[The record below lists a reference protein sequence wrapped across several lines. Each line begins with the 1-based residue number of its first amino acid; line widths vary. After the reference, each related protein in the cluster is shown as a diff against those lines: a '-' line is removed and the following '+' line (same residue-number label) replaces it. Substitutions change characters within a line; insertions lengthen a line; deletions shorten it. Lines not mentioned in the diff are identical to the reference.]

1 MRSWLRIGT
10 VTTGALVLLFGP
22 LLSAPAH
29 GQVAERYRVM
39 VTNLMPLN
47 DADDDFGKDL
57 AEELRDLIN
66 QFATHQPVD
75 EKEIR
80 DAADRFDIDMED
92 LDCVRSL
99 QLASQINANVVFCGT
114 YTEDKDADTFSL
126 QGVQFAAPGG
136 PAFMIEDKTWH
147 KDDDEV
153 AAQEISGEFATYVD
167 QLRAAQFCGDFYQS
181 KDWEGAE
188 RNCTSAL
195 EMNPDNSQVR
205 FVYANVLFQTERL
218 EEAYQE
224 TLQVIEADPL
234 HEGALQLAGYVAAN
248 LELNDEAREHYS
260 AYLALNP
267 GDARVRMQIAYDLAQ
282 AGDVEGA
289 MLLTEEG
296 LAIEPD
302 NVELLLRHA
311 AFATR
316 AAQDLTA
323 AAPPGEPLSARTAEL
338 YRKAMGSYET
348 VYGVQGDEMEV
359 AHLLAMTA
367 GYTELEQLDD
377 AINVATRAL
386 ETHGDNAS
394 LWSRYADVLKRA
406 DRVEEAIAALDE
418 VEARDPDFANVKAR
432 QGSWLLE
439 TGSEEEA
446 LTYLQEAVEKGEQTA
461 DAMANLLFASAHTKG
476 VTPKDWNYALR
487 LIGFAKAFE
496 SEVGDNVKGQLDFWH
511 GYTLFNQALEQ
522 ERPQTLETA
531 QQTLPKFQ
539 QAARFFALPR
549 VGAYAEAN
557 GIGALQQ
564 FRDATQQY
572 IEIQE
577 AIIQRG
583 R

>member
-1 MRSWLRIGT
+1 MRSWLRIGI
-10 VTTGALVLLFGP
+10 VATGALVLLFGP
-22 LLSAPAH
+22 LLSAPASA
-29 GQVAERYRVM
+29 QVSERFRVM

-47 DADDDFGKDL
+47 DANDDFGKDL
-57 AEELRDLIN
+57 AKELRDLIN
-66 QFATHQPVD
+66 QFGTHQPID
-75 EKEIR
+75 EREIR
-80 DAADRFDIDMED
+80 DAADRFDLDMED
-92 LDCVRSL
+92 LDCVRSQ
-99 QLASQINANVVFCGT
+99 QLAGQINANVVFCGT

-136 PAFMIEDKTWH
+136 PSFMIEDKTWH

-153 AAQEISGEFATYVD
+153 AAQEIAGAFETYID
-167 QLRAAQFCGDFYQS
+167 QLRTAQFCGDYYQS

-188 RNCTSAL
+188 RTCTSAL
-195 EMNPDNSQVR
+195 EMNPGNAQVR

-248 LELNDEAREHYS
+248 LERNDEAREHYS

-267 GDARVRMQIAYDLAQ
+267 GDAIIRMQIAYDLAQ

-296 LAIEPD
+296 LEIEPD

-316 AAQDLTA
+316 AAQDITA
-323 AAPPGEPLSARTAEL
+323 GAEPGGPLPLEAAEL
-338 YRKAMGSYET
+338 YRKAISSYEV

-359 AHLLAMTA
+359 GHVLTMIA
-367 GYTELEQLDD
+367 GYTELEQLQD
-377 AINVATRAL
+377 AIDMAARAL
-386 ETHGDNAS
+386 ETHGDDAS

-406 DRVEEAIAALDE
+406 ERVEEAIAALNE
-418 VEARDPDFANVKAR
+418 VEARDPGFANVKAR
-432 QGSWLLE
+432 QGSWMLE
-439 TGSEEEA
+439 TGQEDEA
-446 LTYLQEAVEKGEQTA
+446 LRFLQEAVEKGEQTA
-461 DAMANLLFASAHTKG
+461 DAMAVLLLANAHSKG
-476 VTPKDWNYALR
+476 VVPKDWGHALR
-487 LIGFAKAFE
+487 VIGHAKSFE
-496 SEVGDNVKGQLDFWH
+496 NEVSEGTRGQLDFWH
-511 GYTLFNQALEQ
+511 GFSLFNQALEQ

-531 QQTLPKFQ
+531 QLTLPKFQ
-539 QAARFFALPR
+539 QAARFFVLPR
-549 VGAYAEAN
+549 VAAYAEAN
-557 GIGALQQ
+557 AIGLQQ

>member
-1 MRSWLRIGT
+1 MSSWLRIGI
-10 VTTGALVLLFGP
+10 VATGALVLFLGP
-22 LLSAPAH
+22 LLPAPASA
-29 GQVAERYRVM
+29 QVSERFRVM

-47 DADDDFGKDL
+47 DANDDFGKDL
-57 AEELRDLIN
+57 AKELRDLIN
-66 QFATHQPVD
+66 QFGTHQPID

-80 DAADRFDIDMED
+80 DAADRFDLDMED
-92 LDCVRSL
+92 LDCVRSQ
-99 QLASQINANVVFCGT
+99 QLAGQINANVVFCGT

-126 QGVQFAAPGG
+126 QGIQFAAPGG
-136 PAFMIEDKTWH
+136 PSFMIEDKTWH
-147 KDDDEV
+147 KDDHEV
-153 AAQEISGEFATYVD
+153 AAQEIAGAFETYID
-167 QLRAAQFCGDFYQS
+167 QLRAAQFCGDYYQS

-188 RNCTSAL
+188 RTCTSAL

-218 EEAYQE
+218 EEAYRE

-248 LELNDEAREHYS
+248 LGLNDEAREHYS

-267 GDARVRMQIAYDLAQ
+267 GDAIIRMQIAYDLAQ

-296 LAIEPD
+296 LEIKPD

-316 AAQDLTA
+316 AAQDITA
-323 AAPPGEPLSARTAEL
+323 SAEPGAPLSAEVAEL
-338 YRKAMGSYET
+338 YRKAMGSYEV
-348 VYGVQGDEMEV
+348 VYEVQGDEMEV
-359 AHLLAMTA
+359 GHILNMIA
-367 GYTELEQLDD
+367 GFTELEQVQD
-377 AINVATRAL
+377 AIDMGARAL
-386 ETHGDNAS
+386 ETHGDDAS

-406 DRVEEAIAALDE
+406 ERVEEAIAALNE
-418 VEARDPDFANVKAR
+418 VEARDPGFANVKAR
-432 QGSWLLE
+432 QGSWMLE
-439 TGSEEEA
+439 TGQEDEA
-446 LTYLQEAVEKGEQTA
+446 LRFLQEAVEKGEQTA
-461 DAMANLLFASAHTKG
+461 DAMAILLLANAHSKG
-476 VTPKDWNYALR
+476 VVPKDWGHALR
-487 LIGFAKAFE
+487 VISHAKSFE
-496 SEVGDNVKGQLDFWH
+496 NEVSEGTRGQLDFWH
-511 GYTLFNQALEQ
+511 GFSLFNQALEQ

-531 QQTLPKFQ
+531 QLTLPKFQ
-539 QAARFFALPR
+539 QAARFFVLPR
-549 VGAYAEAN
+549 VAAYAEAN
-557 GIGALQQ
+557 AIGLQQ

>member
-1 MRSWLRIGT
+1 MRSWLRIGI
-10 VTTGALVLLFGP
+10 VATGVSALLVGP
-22 LLSAPAH
+22 LLPAPA
-29 GQVAERYRVM
+29 GAQVAERYRVM

-47 DADDDFGKDL
+47 DANDDFGKDL
-57 AEELRDLIN
+57 AKELRDLIN
-66 QFATHQPVD
+66 QFPTHQPVE

-80 DAADRFDIDMED
+80 DAADRFDLDMED

-99 QLASQINANVVFCGT
+99 QLAGQINARVVFCGT

-147 KDDDEV
+147 KDDHDT
-153 AAQEISGEFATYVD
+153 AAIEISAEFETYVG

-195 EMNPDNSQVR
+195 EMNPDNAQVR
-205 FVYANVLFQTERL
+205 FVYANVLFQTDRL
-218 EEAYQE
+218 EESYEE
-224 TLQVIEADPL
+224 TVQVIEADPL

-248 LELNDEAREHYS
+248 LERNDEAREHYS

-296 LAIEPD
+296 LAIAPD
-302 NVELLLRHA
+302 DVELALRHA

-316 AAQDLTA
+316 AAQDIASAAEPGGALSAEA
-323 AAPPGEPLSARTAEL
+323 AAL
-338 YRKAMGSYET
+338 YRKAIGSYEI

-359 AHLLAMTA
+359 SHVLTMIA
-367 GYTELEQLDD
+367 GYMELGQLQD
-377 AINVATRAL
+377 AIDMAARAL
-386 ETHGDNAS
+386 ETHGDDAS

-406 DRVEEAIAALDE
+406 ERVDEAIAALNE
-418 VEARDPDFANVKAR
+418 VETRDPDFANVKAR
-432 QGSWLLE
+432 QGSWLLDLGQE
-439 TGSEEEA
+439 DEA
-446 LTYLQEAVEKGEQTA
+446 LSFLQEAVEKGEQTA
-461 DAMANLLFASAHTKG
+461 DAMAVLLLANAHSKG
-476 VTPKDWNYALR
+476 VVPKNWGHALR
-487 LIGFAKAFE
+487 VIGLAKSFE
-496 SEVGDNVKGQLDFWH
+496 NEVDDGTRGQLDFWH
-511 GYTLFNQALEQ
+511 GFSLFSQALEQ
-522 ERPQTLETA
+522 ETPQTLETA
-531 QQTLPKFQ
+531 QLTLPKFQ
-539 QAARFFALPR
+539 QSARLFALPR
-549 VGAYAEAN
+549 VGSYAEAN
-557 GIGALQQ
+557 SIGLQQ

>member
-1 MRSWLRIGT
+1 MRSWLRIGI
-10 VTTGALVLLFGP
+10 VATGALVLLLGP
-22 LLSAPAH
+22 LLPAPASA
-29 GQVAERYRVM
+29 QVSERFRVM

-47 DADDDFGKDL
+47 DANDDFGKDL
-57 AEELRDLIN
+57 AKELRDLIN
-66 QFATHQPVD
+66 QFGTHQPID

-80 DAADRFDIDMED
+80 DAADRFDLDMED
-92 LDCVRSL
+92 LDCVRSQ
-99 QLASQINANVVFCGT
+99 QLAGQINANVVFCGT

-126 QGVQFAAPGG
+126 QGIQFAAPGG
-136 PAFMIEDKTWH
+136 PSFMIEDKTWH
-147 KDDDEV
+147 KDDHEV
-153 AAQEISGEFATYVD
+153 AAQEIAGAFETYID
-167 QLRAAQFCGDFYQS
+167 QLRAAQFCGDYYQS

-188 RNCTSAL
+188 RTCTSAL

-218 EEAYQE
+218 EEAYRE

-248 LELNDEAREHYS
+248 LDRNDEAREHYS

-267 GDARVRMQIAYDLAQ
+267 GDAIIRMQIAYDLAQ

-296 LAIEPD
+296 LEIEPD

-316 AAQDLTA
+316 AAQDITA
-323 AAPPGEPLSARTAEL
+323 GAEPGGPLPLEAAEL
-338 YRKAMGSYET
+338 YRKAISSYEV

-359 AHLLAMTA
+359 GHVLTMIA
-367 GYTELEQLDD
+367 GYTELEQLQD
-377 AINVATRAL
+377 AIDMAARAL
-386 ETHGDNAS
+386 ETHGDDAS

-406 DRVEEAIAALDE
+406 ERVEEAIAALNE
-418 VEARDPDFANVKAR
+418 VEARDPGFANVKAR
-432 QGSWLLE
+432 QGSWMLE
-439 TGSEEEA
+439 TGQEDEA
-446 LTYLQEAVEKGEQTA
+446 LRFLQEAVEKGEQTA
-461 DAMANLLFASAHTKG
+461 DAMAILLLANAHSKG
-476 VTPKDWNYALR
+476 VVPKDWGHALR
-487 LIGFAKAFE
+487 VIGHAKSFE
-496 SEVGDNVKGQLDFWH
+496 NEVSEGTRGQLDFWH
-511 GYTLFNQALEQ
+511 GFSLFNQALEQ

-531 QQTLPKFQ
+531 QLTLPKFQ
-539 QAARFFALPR
+539 QAARFFVLPR
-549 VGAYAEAN
+549 VAAYAEAN
-557 GIGALQQ
+557 AIGLQQ

>member
-1 MRSWLRIGT
+1 MRSWLRIGI
-10 VTTGALVLLFGP
+10 VAAGALVLLFGP
-22 LLSAPAH
+22 LLSAPASA
-29 GQVAERYRVM
+29 QVSERFRVM

-47 DADDDFGKDL
+47 DANDDFGKDL
-57 AEELRDLIN
+57 AKELRELIN
-66 QFATHQPVD
+66 QFGTHQPID
-75 EKEIR
+75 EREIR
-80 DAADRFDIDMED
+80 DAADRFDLDMED
-92 LDCVRSL
+92 LDCVVSM
-99 QLASQINANVVFCGT
+99 QLAGQINANVVFCGT
-114 YTEDKDADTFSL
+114 YTEDKDADTFAL
-126 QGVQFAAPGG
+126 QGIQFAAPGG
-136 PAFMIEDKTWH
+136 LAFTIEDKTWH
-147 KDDDEV
+147 KDDHEV
-153 AAQEISGEFATYVD
+153 AAQEIASEFETYVG
-167 QLRAAQFCGDFYQS
+167 QLRTAQFCGDYYQS

-188 RNCTSAL
+188 RTCTAAL

-218 EEAYQE
+218 EESYRE

-267 GDARVRMQIAYDLAQ
+267 GDAIIRMQIAYDLAQ

-296 LAIEPD
+296 LAIEAD

-316 AAQDLTA
+316 AAQDITA
-323 AAPPGEPLSARTAEL
+323 GAEPGAPLSLEAAEL
-338 YRKAMGSYET
+338 YRKAMGSYEV
-348 VYGVQGDEMEV
+348 VYEVQGDEMEV
-359 AHLLAMTA
+359 GHILNMIA
-367 GYTELEQLDD
+367 GFTELEQVQD
-377 AINVATRAL
+377 AIDMAARAL
-386 ETHGDNAS
+386 ETHGDDAS

-406 DRVEEAIAALDE
+406 ERVEEAIAALNE

-439 TGSEEEA
+439 TGQEDEA
-446 LTYLQEAVEKGEQTA
+446 LGFLLEAVEKGEQTA
-461 DAMANLLFASAHTKG
+461 DAMAVLLLANAHSKG
-476 VTPKDWNYALR
+476 VVPKDWGHALR
-487 LIGFAKAFE
+487 VIGLAKSFE
-496 SEVGDNVKGQLDFWH
+496 NEVAEGTRGQLDFWH
-511 GYTLFNQALEQ
+511 GFSLFNQALEQ

-531 QQTLPKFQ
+531 QLTLPKFQ
-539 QAARFFALPR
+539 QAARFFVLPR
-549 VGAYAEAN
+549 VAAYAEAN
-557 GIGALQQ
+557 SIGLQQ